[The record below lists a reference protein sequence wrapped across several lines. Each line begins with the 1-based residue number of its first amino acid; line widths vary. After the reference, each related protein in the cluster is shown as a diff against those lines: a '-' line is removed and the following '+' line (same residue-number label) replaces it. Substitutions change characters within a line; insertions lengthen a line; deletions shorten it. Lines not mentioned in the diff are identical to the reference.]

1 MNNENTRQPIS
12 LNRLLAIFVH
22 GFKKLWWLIVL
33 LALLFGAGM
42 GYRSWT
48 SYYPVYSAS
57 VTFSVYTVNETQSG
71 VGTFNTAIAEQMAET
86 FPYILTSG
94 VLSDLVMA
102 DVGIDSMPTVTAKAV
117 TDANMIVLTVQGSDP
132 RLCYDV
138 LLSVIKNYPQVAEFV
153 VGPTTMNIV
162 DETGLPTEP
171 VNKRNWSDAATKG
184 ILIGAAIGLVLA
196 FIYGYTKLTVMG
208 REDLQ
213 SRSNVRYIGSLP
225 DIAMKK
231 RSKMS
236 FKALTLDSVSDRN
249 YRESLRTLAVRL
261 DKRMRDR
268 ELKTLMICSAVSGEG
283 KTTVVYNLAMSLA
296 KLHRKVLLI
305 DCDLRNPSMYRMTG
319 ENECVGLSEIL
330 DGAAAVYDTIHHIS
344 EGFDIIYGGTENG
357 VTDELMR
364 DDILTYMLDGL
375 KEEYDYVLIDTP
387 PCSLLT
393 DAEDVAEICDAAIM
407 VIKQNYASRTSV
419 IESMTRLSES
429 GTAVEGYILN
439 AVSRSS
445 ARKNGYSYSY
455 GYGYAKS
462 YGYGESDGES

>member
-12 LNRLLAIFVH
+12 LNRLLAVFVH
-22 GFKKLWWLIVL
+22 GFKRLWWLIVL

-48 SYYPVYSAS
+48 SYSPVYSAS

-102 DVGIDSMPTVTAKAV
+102 DVGIDSMPAVTAKAV

-171 VNKRNWSDAATKG
+171 VNERNWSDAATKG
-184 ILIGAAIGLVLA
+184 ILIGAAIGFVLA
-196 FIYGYTKLTVMG
+196 FIYGYTKSTVMG

-236 FKALTLDSVSDRN
+236 FKALTLDSVSDRG
-249 YRESLRTLAVRL
+249 YREALRALAVRL

-283 KTTVVYNLAMSLA
+283 KTTVAYNLAMSLA
-296 KLHRKVLLI
+296 KLHRRVLLI

-319 ENECVGLSEIL
+319 ENECAGLSEIL
-330 DGAAAVYDTIHHIS
+330 DGAAAVYDTIHHIG

-407 VIKQNYASRTSV
+407 VIKQNYASRTAV

-439 AVSRSS
+439 AVTRSS
-445 ARKNGYSYSY
+445 ARKNGYSYAY